1 MYYIS
6 MFKNFFPNKI
16 LSLNNNLITSL
27 LIVMILVILVGLI
40 YALFISPPDYIQGDS
55 VRIMYVHVPASF
67 IALGCFGFIGI
78 ASILNLIFKIK
89 FMPLMAKSLAPVGCM
104 FSLVSIVTGSLWG
117 KPTWGVWW
125 VWDARLTSTGILLLF
140 YLAYIF
146 TWRFVNSFEKANKIS
161 SVIGIIGLFNLPII
175 KYSVDWWNTLHQP
188 SSITLTS
195 APTIHYTMLI
205 PLIIMLLG
213 MIVYSLIIFLMR
225 YKTEVMKFKL
235 DKKKSKN

>member
-1 MYYIS
+1 

-16 LSLNNNLITSL
+16 LSLNNNLFSGLMIA
-27 LIVMILVILVGLI
+27 MILVILVGLI

-146 TWRFVNSFEKANKIS
+146 TWRFVNSFDKANKIS

>member
-1 MYYIS
+1 

-16 LSLNNNLITSL
+16 LSLNNNLISSL
-27 LIVMILVILVGLI
+27 LTAMILVILVGLI

-89 FMPLMAKSLAPVGCM
+89 FMPLMAKSLAPVGCI

-125 VWDARLTSTGILLLF
+125 VWDARLTSMGILLLF

-146 TWRFVNSFEKANKIS
+146 TWRFVNSFDKANKIS